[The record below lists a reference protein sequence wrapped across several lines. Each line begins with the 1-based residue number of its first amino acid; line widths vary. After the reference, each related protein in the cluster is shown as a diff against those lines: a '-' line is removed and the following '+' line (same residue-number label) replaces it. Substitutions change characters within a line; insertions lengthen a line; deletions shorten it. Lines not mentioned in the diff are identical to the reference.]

1 MPAGRAIALALS
13 VAPMVGA
20 VIAPCA
26 PRAVRMQR
34 RAPATSMV
42 LDYEPSYEDGFYEE
56 WQLPRME
63 NGLFEEQLPG
73 FDDGFVEEQA
83 PTDVPF
89 HHGLRAA
96 DVKFGKADEVLADNP
111 SWREE
116 SGHLWVLLFGSGES
130 EGIYTLRHPRDFEY
144 FVVAFEDAEEA
155 SRFAMLLEA
164 EDFELPRSEPWP
176 GELLS
181 EFCTSTGL
189 SIGLVLRGELVM
201 PPSQNQWTPAEQL
214 PTTLHVKSLE
224 RIFNMEE
231 ITSPEIH
238 RQLQRMY
245 AMRRPKMEEDTAVN
259 WPQSWNDY
267 VDAH

>member
-1 MPAGRAIALALS
+1 MALALS

-20 VIAPCA
+20 LIAPCSQ
-26 PRAVRMQR
+26 RAVNSQR
-34 RAPATSMV
+34 RAPASSMA

-56 WQLPRME
+56 WRTRDSAKSVE
-63 NGLFEEQLPG
+63 NGLFEEQLPS
-73 FDDGFVEEQA
+73 FDEDFVEDA

-89 HHGLRAA
+89 HHGLQTA
-96 DVKFGKADEVLADNP
+96 DVKFGQADEVLADNP

-116 SGHLWVLLFGSGES
+116 GHLWVLLFGSGES
-130 EGIYTLRHPRDFEY
+130 EGIYTLRHPQDTEH
-144 FVVAFEDAEEA
+144 FVVAFEDADEA

-189 SIGLVLRGELVM
+189 SIGLVLHGELVM

-245 AMRRPKMEEDTAVN
+245 AMRRPRMEEDTAVN
-259 WPQSWNDY
+259 WPQSWNGNG
-267 VDAH
+267 DAH